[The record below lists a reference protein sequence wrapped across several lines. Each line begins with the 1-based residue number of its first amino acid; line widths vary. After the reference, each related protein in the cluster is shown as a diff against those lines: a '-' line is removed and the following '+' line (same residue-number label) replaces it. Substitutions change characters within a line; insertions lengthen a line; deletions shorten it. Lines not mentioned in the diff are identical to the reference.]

1 MYCFLSEIRYE
12 ESPQK
17 IAKRNLHMGRMIA
30 SNAPEKPLS
39 RRMLSYGEDSV
50 LQAAFLCSSVD
61 DPFTKYITA
70 RGIFNLSLNT
80 ELNWPVNVNLR
91 SRISQAL
98 EFPRG
103 EGTGEDRAKQGRMKG
118 IVSIQLQYSCPD
130 I

>member
-1 MYCFLSEIRYE
+1 
-12 ESPQK
+12 
-17 IAKRNLHMGRMIA
+17 MGRMIA

-50 LQAAFLCSSVD
+50 PQAAFLCSSVD
-61 DPFTKYITA
+61 GPFTKYITA

-80 ELNWPVNVNLR
+80 EPNWPVNVNLR

-118 IVSIQLQYSCPD
+118 IVSIQLRIRALMSNPKLT
-130 I
+130 